1 MADDIDLAA
10 VKAAFEELDRIPFA
24 FSGKCTQARLM
35 DENYPDGAV
44 ALTDDKGVVHVMMP
58 RDVYEDILE
67 YNSTK
72 PARPLR
78 PQASGHSSASSPLK
92 IGSPT

>member
-35 DENYPDGAV
+35 DENNPDGAV
-44 ALTDDKGVVHVMMP
+44 ELTDDKGVAYVMMP
-58 RDVYEDILE
+58 REVYDDILE
-67 YNSTK
+67 YNKNRSKDTK
-72 PARPLR
+72 
-78 PQASGHSSASSPLK
+78 
-92 IGSPT
+92 I